1 MDLWLLLNRYRLSFQ
16 RQNQCRFLQ
25 ATETTMNV
33 WLVGNTVVDDGSSYY
48 VAQTGIRQ
56 AVVCAC

>member
-1 MDLWLLLNRYRLSFQ
+1 MDRLSFQ